1 MNENRDDRYDP
12 INLAHKA
19 TMECR
24 YPKHE
29 ENEKNHDIQPLKIS
43 IGLITEEEKILMD
56 NNWNEIVNT
65 YINEFEENKQMA
77 MAQYIMGKQQEEI
90 ERLRKE
96 INYLK
101 QEKRK
106 LKQEQ
111 RKLKQEKGKLKAE
124 IHNLKEQIENFI
136 PRRRVRRVYKMLK
149 KILEQ
154 DGITNDLDLDE

>member
-12 INLAHKA
+12 INLAHK
-19 TMECR
+19 
-24 YPKHE
+24 
-29 ENEKNHDIQPLKIS
+29 ENEGVQKLKIRV
-43 IGLITEEEKILMD
+43 GLLTEEEKILMD

-101 QEKRK
+101 QEKGK
-106 LKQEQ
+106 LKQEKG
-111 RKLKQEKGKLKAE
+111 KLKQEKGKLKAE